1 MADERDKKYVIVK
14 VRNLMHWVE
23 VVQELQQYSE
33 NIVKTG
39 RFCEFA
45 SPWVY
50 RGQANAKWVLC
61 SSFERAV
68 GSERWRSEHHDSLK
82 KVEDQSIELF
92 KTRAHSMGL
101 GNQVDDVDWLAQMQ
115 HYGCPTRLVDFT
127 EVPFVALYN
136 AVYEEKEIGNFAI
149 YAIAR
154 NYVLGVEYWKDPYQD
169 EAEKISDHCED
180 LHYDL
185 SNSRKIANWIINPR
199 KNAEPEDDT
208 NAKILCVYPNFSNR
222 RLEAQ
227 SGLFLMQRKLGCSF
241 ERDLESILGYQK
253 SEISLHEFGRK
264 LRLETYRSSLRM
276 IRFEFSKNLREK
288 AKVLLHAA
296 GVTHKSIYPDFEG
309 LAKYVK
315 EMSFVADND
324 GRLVHEDCSSRS
336 KIKLQMHLP
345 EIKAKGGH

>member
-1 MADERDKKYVIVK
+1 MADDKKYVIVK

-45 SPWVY
+45 SPWIY
-50 RGQANAKWVLC
+50 WGQANAKWVLC

-68 GSERWRSEHHDSLK
+68 GSERWCSEHHDSLK
-82 KVEDQSIELF
+82 KVEDMSIGLF

-101 GNQVDDVDWLAQMQ
+101 DNQVDDVDWLAQMQ
-115 HYGCPTRLVDFT
+115 HYGSPTRLADFT

-136 AVYEEKEIGNFAI
+136 AVYEENGNFAI

-199 KNAEPEDDT
+199 KNPEPEDDT

-227 SGLFLMQRKLGCSF
+227 SGLFLMQRNLGGSF
-241 ERDLESILGYQK
+241 ERDLESVLECQK
-253 SEISLHEFGRK
+253 CESSMSEFKRN
-264 LRLETYRSSLRM
+264 LRQEEYCRSLRM
-276 IRFEFSKNLREK
+276 IRFEFSKRLRDD

-336 KIKLQMHLP
+336 KVKLQMHLP